1 MKKLLLGS
9 IVLTLFSISILL
21 FQISCRK
28 EVSARNMGD
37 GTAAK
42 VLMSKDVEVK
52 YFVQTGVDSLN
63 NPHFDERIFTCL
75 EFYILKDDETAPA
88 KINIS
93 LPPDE
98 YPWLEACLSKDG
110 SKIFFGTYHKIKGY
124 SGVYAC
130 NVDGSDVHMIGDES
144 FFLRDVK

>member
-28 EVSARNMGD
+28 EVSARNTGD
-37 GTAAK
+37 GTAGK
-42 VLMSKDVEVK
+42 ILMSKNIEVK
-52 YFVQTGVDSLN
+52 YFEQSGVDSLN
-63 NPHFDERIFTCL
+63 NPHFDERILTYL

-98 YPWLEACLSKDG
+98 YPWLEARLSNDG
-110 SKIFFGTYHKIKGY
+110 SKIFFGAYHTIKGY

-130 NVDGSDVHMIGDES
+130 NVDGSDVRRIGDEN
-144 FFLRDVK
+144 FFLQDVK